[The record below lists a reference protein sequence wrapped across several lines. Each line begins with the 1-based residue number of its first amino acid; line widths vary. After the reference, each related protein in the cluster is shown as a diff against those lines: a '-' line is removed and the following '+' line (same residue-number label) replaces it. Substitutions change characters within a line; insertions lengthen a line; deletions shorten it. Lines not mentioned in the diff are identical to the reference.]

1 MCGACG
7 SAIVPDPVLGAVRT
21 LRQHLIVAQT
31 VNTVCGGLPGAP
43 KVKALS
49 DGWLLSGP
57 SGASLLCH
65 TVEELWTAVI
75 RGFAAGPQLDA
86 LLEHQQAF
94 AAGSDGAGLPARAV
108 SVGQGLAAAAQ
119 AACSRRDGGRE
130 ISPGHVSLAP
140 TGARPTADW
149 LPSVRQT

>member
-7 SAIVPDPVLGAVRT
+7 SAVVPDPVLGAVRT

-43 KVKALS
+43 KVKALT

-65 TVEELWTAVI
+65 TVEDLWTAVI
-75 RGFAAGPQLDA
+75 RGLAPGSQLDA

-94 AAGSDGAGLPARAV
+94 AAGADGAGLPARAV
-108 SVGQGLAAAAQ
+108 AVGRGLAAAAQ
-119 AACSRRDGGRE
+119 APSSRRDNRRE

-140 TGARPTADW
+140 TGASPNADL
-149 LPSVRQT
+149 LPSTR

>member
-7 SAIVPDPVLGAVRT
+7 TTIVPDPVLGAART

-31 VNTVCGGLPGAP
+31 VNSVCGGLPGAP

-57 SGASLLCH
+57 SGATLLCH

-75 RGFAAGPQLDA
+75 RGFAGGPQLVG
-86 LLEHQQAF
+86 LLENQQAF
-94 AAGSDGAGLPARAV
+94 AADPDNAGLPARAV
-108 SVGQGLAAAAQ
+108 SVGQGLTAAARG
-119 AACSRRDGGRE
+119 AARHPRDPDPGDVSARE
-130 ISPGHVSLAP
+130 DSPTSPISGN
-140 TGARPTADW
+140 R
-149 LPSVRQT
+149 

>member
-7 SAIVPDPVLGAVRT
+7 TTIVPDPVLGAART

-31 VNTVCGGLPGAP
+31 VNSVCGGLPGAP

-57 SGASLLCH
+57 SGATLLCH

-75 RGFAAGPQLDA
+75 RGFVGGPQLVG
-86 LLEHQQAF
+86 LLENQQAF
-94 AAGSDGAGLPARAV
+94 AADPDNAGLPARAV

-119 AACSRRDGGRE
+119 ATQGHCPDHGPGDVRARDN
-130 ISPGHVSLAP
+130 
-140 TGARPTADW
+140 
-149 LPSVRQT
+149 LPA

>member
-7 SAIVPDPVLGAVRT
+7 SVVVPDPVLGAVRT

-31 VNTVCGGLPGAP
+31 INTVCGGLPGAP

-49 DGWLLSGP
+49 DGWLLSGT
-57 SGASLLCH
+57 SGASRLCH

-75 RGFAAGPQLDA
+75 GGFAPGPQLDA

-94 AAGSDGAGLPARAV
+94 AAGSDGAGLAARAV
-108 SVGQGLAAAAQ
+108 SAGRELVAAAQ
-119 AACSRRDGGRE
+119 AASSERDDTQE
-130 ISPGHVSLAP
+130 ISPGHVSLVPNGSRSRSGPAP
-140 TGARPTADW
+140 
-149 LPSVRQT
+149 LH

>member
-7 SAIVPDPVLGAVRT
+7 SAVVPDPVLGAVRT

-57 SGASLLCH
+57 SGASLLCR

-75 RGFAAGPQLDA
+75 RGFVAGPQLDA
-86 LLEHQQAF
+86 LIEHQQAF

-108 SVGQGLAAAAQ
+108 SVGRALAAAAQ
-119 AACSRRDGGRE
+119 AASSQRDDAPE
-130 ISPGHVSLAP
+130 ISPGQVALAP
-140 TGARPTADW
+140 TGAGPNADRF
-149 LPSVRQT
+149 PSI